1 MTRPNYVGAYYDWD
15 TDAVMVWERD
25 ESGRKVVAHHA
36 QYYCYVPDENGEY
49 QSIHKHK
56 LKKLV
61 FDSKDEL
68 AAEVKKY
75 PRGVPHESD
84 VPPLFKV
91 LMNEYH
97 DLPTP
102 LIHYAFLDIEVDY
115 KSTLGFSSPEN
126 PYAPI
131 NAVTI
136 YQSWTKKYL
145 TYAVPPRN
153 WDKNGPKFK
162 EQMEKLRAEH
172 KLGFELNITLCET
185 EEELLRH
192 LVAEIQDADIISGW
206 NSEFFDLPYIMKRL
220 ERTSPKLIDKMC
232 FIGCKPPR
240 ENTVERFG
248 SPAIV
253 YTLQG
258 RTHLDY
264 LDLFKKFTFEGRT
277 SYSLANIAADEL
289 DIPKLHY
296 EGTLEQLYNRDFA
309 HFVAYN
315 ARDVEVLVKLDNKFK
330 FIALVNQMAHE
341 NTCLFQNM
349 LGTVRYVET
358 GITNRCHNVHNLKVP
373 DKRIMTD
380 GVPVEGALVLSP
392 RVGLHDWLGS
402 VDITSLYPSVMRSLN
417 ISPEKFVGQFANGEE
432 DWRGIVDMDEYMHTM
447 VDDFKESITMTG
459 EDWWKVLVD
468 NRWVITA
475 YGTVFDEKELGVVP
489 EAIEFWFGE
498 RKRLQAEKKKW
509 QNVVKTIRAKLQVT
523 ANIAEL
529 LVELS
534 EAEKMVEHFDLLQLT
549 KKIQLNSTYGALL
562 SAHFRFGRKEMGG
575 SVTYSGRQVTTF
587 MIQQI
592 GELVTGNKCTL
603 IKSHYVEG
611 NPVASWIDSRP
622 ITQAER
628 ARIIRAAGQ
637 ELASTDYLAPD
648 GTHKKGGSD
657 GTNGMIYET
666 DSPAILLSDTD
677 SCYFKTGASN
687 KEEAVEIA
695 DETAAQV
702 NAMFPDFMRRSFNCQ
717 PGHDTLIKA
726 GREIVGSK
734 GLFLNA
740 KKKYTIKVVNLDG
753 FDIPEGKLK
762 TVGSEMKKADTP
774 KVIQDFLKD
783 MMNLILDG
791 ADYEKI
797 EEFINR
803 QRGVLIRAVKDPIAL
818 GVSKQINNLDSK
830 YAEWQ
835 QTEKVGKG
843 KVNLPGHVRAA
854 INYNELATEFE
865 PGVAKLLRAGDKGI
879 IFYLQ
884 PNERG
889 IKTIAFPA
897 DTDRFPAWF
906 DENFKLDKRLTE
918 DKMIDAK
925 LKRVFEALRWE
936 IPTPQKTFVKTILK
950 F

>member
-1 MTRPNYVGAYYDWD
+1 MSRANYVGAYYDWD

-25 ESGRKVVAHHA
+25 ENGRKVVAHHA
-36 QYYCYVPDENGEY
+36 PHYFYVPDANGEY
-49 QSIHKHK
+49 KSIYGDS
-56 LKKLV
+56 LIKLV
-61 FDSKDEL
+61 FDSKDEFQ
-68 AAEVKKY
+68 ATAKAYGRKF
-75 PRGVPHESD
+75 ESD
-84 VPPLFKV
+84 IPPLFKV

-102 LIHYAFLDIEVDY
+102 PVHYAFIDIEVDY
-115 KSTLGFSSPEN
+115 KSSLGFSSPEN

-145 TYAVPPRN
+145 TYAVPPKN
-153 WDKNGPKFK
+153 WTGKDTF
-162 EQMEKLRAEH
+162 EADYRALWKEH
-172 KLGFELNITLCET
+172 KLGFEPCIVLCRT
-185 EEELLRH
+185 EEELLRY
-192 LVAEIQDADIISGW
+192 LVSDIQDADIISGW

-220 ERTSPKLIDKMC
+220 ERVAPKLVDRMS
-232 FIGCKPPR
+232 FIGCRPPK
-240 ENTVERFG
+240 EATVERFG

-253 YTLQG
+253 YSLNG

-315 ARDVEVLVKLDNKFK
+315 ARDVEVLVKLDDKFK

-341 NTCLFQNM
+341 NTVKFSDM

-358 GITNRCHNVHNLKVP
+358 GITNRCHNVHKLIVA

-392 RVGLHDWLGS
+392 LVGLHDWLGS
-402 VDITSLYPSVMRSLN
+402 VDITSLYPSIMRSLN
-417 ISPEKFVGQFANGEE
+417 ISPEKFVGQFSNGEE
-432 DWRGIVDMDEYMHTM
+432 DWRGIMDMDEFPHTM

-459 EDWWKVLVD
+459 EEWWKVLVD

-475 YGTVFDEKELGVVP
+475 YGTVFDEKELGIVP
-489 EAIEFWFGE
+489 EAITFWFGE

-509 QNVVKTIRAKLQVT
+509 QNVVKTLKEKLQST
-523 ANIAEL
+523 ANIAETVVDL
-529 LVELS
+529 A
-534 EAEKMVEHFDLLQLT
+534 EAERQVEHYDLLQLT

-575 SVTYSGRQVTTF
+575 SVTFSGRQVTTF
-587 MIQQI
+587 MIENI
-592 GELVTGNKCTL
+592 GELVTGKPCKVT
-603 IKSHYVEG
+603 KEHFV
-611 NPVASWIDSRP
+611 DK
-622 ITQAER
+622 
-628 ARIIRAAGQ
+628 
-637 ELASTDYLAPD
+637 D
-648 GTHKKGGSD
+648 GSVS
-657 GTNGMIYET
+657 NIYTT
-666 DSPAILLSDTD
+666 DSDHILLSDTD
-677 SCYFKTGASN
+677 SCYFKTGATS
-687 KEEAVEIA
+687 KEEAIEIA
-695 DETAAQV
+695 DFVAETV
-702 NAMFPDFMRRSFNCQ
+702 NSRFPDFMRRTFNCQ

-753 FDIPEGKLK
+753 FDLDPPKLK

-783 MMNLILDG
+783 LMHLILDG
-791 ADYEKI
+791 APYEKV
-797 EEFINR
+797 EEFINK
-803 QRGVLIRAVKDPIAL
+803 QRGLLIRGVKDAIAL
-818 GVSKQINNLDSK
+818 GVAKQINNLDAK

-835 QTEKVGKG
+835 RIEKVGKG

-854 INYNELATEFE
+854 VNYNEAAQLYD
-865 PGVAKLLRAGDKGI
+865 PGVSKLLRAGDKGI
-879 IFYLQ
+879 IFYLK
-884 PNERG
+884 PNQHG
-889 IKTIAFPA
+889 FATIAFPA
-897 DTDRFPAWF
+897 DTDQFPQWF
-906 DENFKLDKRLTE
+906 TENFEVDKRLTE

-925 LKRVFEALRWE
+925 LKRIFEALRWE
-936 IPTPQKTFVKTILK
+936 IPTPQKTAVKKILK